1 MFKANSTQ
9 EAKGSIKL
17 KFTTA
22 TLIPQGG
29 PWTTTATI
37 IIKIDFELAWK
48 KRCIHI
54 TGSYSDGWL
63 NKPQNL

>member
-1 MFKANSTQ
+1 
-9 EAKGSIKL
+9 L

-29 PWTTTATI
+29 PSTTTATM
-37 IIKIDFELAWK
+37 IIKIVILKTDLELAWK
-48 KRCIHI
+48 KWCIHI